1 MNSPRAFVYTEVQ
14 LSVPFGAAP
23 WREVNIAIRRQP
35 GFRSKTWLSGDKN
48 HSLGGFYEFDSLE
61 NARRFAYEYFPQAAR
76 ELGTAF
82 TTRIFN
88 GDITAEA
95 SRAMNSPHYR

>member
-1 MNSPRAFVYTEVQ
+1 MKSHCAFVYTEVQ
-14 LSVPFGAAP
+14 LSVPFQSAP
-23 WREVNIAIRRQP
+23 WREVNAEIQRQP

-61 NARRFAYEYFPQAAR
+61 HARRFAYDYFPEAAR
-76 ELGTAF
+76 ALGTAF
-82 TTRIFN
+82 TTRVFD

-95 SRAMNSPHYR
+95 SRAMNSPHYS